1 MKHKNSLSLFLIFV
15 LSAFVF
21 VSAERSRQKKDP
33 ERQTAKSLIRK
44 ELLVK
49 KRRELQAPRRNIF
62 SPGTFGRNEMPAK
75 PAEPEPGGQQ
85 PVVPSPP
92 AATLLTLDLRYIGYL
107 VQGEKMIAL
116 IILEGEVLSV
126 SRGDAIG
133 EGIEIGEITPSELE
147 VIGRGSEKRKFS
159 IEGDEP

>member
-15 LSAFVF
+15 LWIFVF
-21 VSAERSRQKKDP
+21 APAEESRQKKDSG
-33 ERQTAKSLIRK
+33 RGMAKSLIRK

-62 SPGTFGRNEMPAK
+62 SPRALGRNEIPAK
-75 PAEPEPGGQQ
+75 PAEPEPDTQ
-85 PVVPSPP
+85 PAVPSPP

-126 SRGDAIG
+126 SRGDTIG
-133 EGIEIGEITPSELE
+133 EGIEVGEITPSELE
-147 VIGRGSEKRKFS
+147 VIGRGSEKRKFL
-159 IEGDEP
+159 IEGDEQ